1 MPVLLNCIAAV
12 PALSHAVHWRS
23 LLSCTGSAKR
33 RWRAEAYEAA
43 SNGLIVLFLYAGAT
57 PLLSA
62 VLSIGPP
69 SPGPLDGRNTALQ
82 LERTPHSLMWVRA
95 ALYLATGST
104 FLPPDGSAWA
114 VCLVWAVS
122 GTCGYIVDK
131 VRPSLSWQGRGVRPT
146 MY

>member
-1 MPVLLNCIAAV
+1 
-12 PALSHAVHWRS
+12 
-23 LLSCTGSAKR
+23 
-33 RWRAEAYEAA
+33 
-43 SNGLIVLFLYAGAT
+43 VLFLYAGAP

-62 VLSIGPP
+62 VLSIGLPP
-69 SPGPLDGRNTALQ
+69 LGGKDTAQQ
-82 LERTPHSLMWVRA
+82 LERTPNSLMWVRA

-131 VRPSLSWQGRGVRPT
+131 VRPSLSPQASRVRLSV
-146 MY
+146 Y